1 LKIVKKEFFPL
12 VDEGRFLVRFE
23 TPVGSSFEY
32 TEQKTR
38 EVEEVIRKNPY
49 VDRFGLAMGQGV
61 AGRPTVNGGLAFV
74 YLVDRSKR
82 PHQREV
88 MEMMRREL
96 AKIKDIR
103 VSVES
108 ASIIGPAGG
117 RQVDLQYVI
126 KGPDIEELQR
136 ISERLIAEFR
146 GKARLQGHRHRPKV
160 KRAPSVCE
168 GKQGKTGRPWAEC
181 GTGFQHP

>member
-1 LKIVKKEFFPL
+1 

-74 YLVDRSKR
+74 YLVDRDKR

-88 MEMMRREL
+88 MEMMRKEL
-96 AKIKDIR
+96 RKIKDIR

-108 ASIIGPAGG
+108 AGIIGPAGG

-146 GKARLQGHRHRPKV
+146 GKAGYRDIDTDLRLNEPQVHVKV
-160 KRAPSVCE
+160 KREKLADLGLSVE
-168 GKQGKTGRPWAEC
+168 QVSNTP
-181 GTGFQHP
+181 